1 MFYDTVVPIVRM
13 WHVVFLLQTCAHRW
27 VNMASKNNWY
37 MNGLCY
43 LIPQDFNTN
52 FITTL
57 PILHDSSLQ
66 YIYTSPFWELHYGMG
81 ALGSSMQYTSQ
92 VVIIFVVCLFVC
104 IRSVSRTYDRQL
116 FCSSTYVSSVVR
128 TIVSCFVRYSNQ
140 EFVWCF
146 VQSFVLICVI
156 SIIFRRYIRV
166 SLINKLF
173 VISFVNSFSRPYD
186 CQLICKYVV

>member
-1 MFYDTVVPIVRM
+1 M
-13 WHVVFLLQTCAHRW
+13 VFLLQTCAHRW

-104 IRSVSRTYDRQL
+104 IRSVSRPYDRQFLCSL
-116 FCSSTYVSSVVR
+116 FKSGVRLMFCAIICFYLCYFDYISSVH
-128 TIVSCFVRYSNQ
+128 SCLF
-140 EFVWCF
+140 
-146 VQSFVLICVI
+146 
-156 SIIFRRYIRV
+156 
-166 SLINKLF
+166 NK
-173 VISFVNSFSRPYD
+173 
-186 CQLICKYVV
+186 